1 MDAIFCGHARYF
13 DHLGG
18 AMAKVFEGVLFADY
32 HQFYLADT
40 ESKVDISEDV
50 TDEAISQRIVCRDD
64 VLVVF
69 TARNIE
75 VPVLVELHETE
86 PALDLPDADHAVEA
100 DLRSAGMIAIAGCT
114 DYLPDAARFSV
125 PAGNLKARVL
135 FTGLGTLSSDGLE
148 GEDRYVVH
156 LWPGKAEGVRVLKQ
170 WNDD

>member
-1 MDAIFCGHARYF
+1 VT
-13 DHLGG
+13 
-18 AMAKVFEGVLFADY
+18 KVFERTLFADY
-32 HQFYLADT
+32 HQFYLADAET
-40 ESKVDISEDV
+40 KTDVSGDV

-69 TARNIE
+69 TARNME

-86 PALDLPDADHAVEA
+86 PALDFADADHAVEA
-100 DLRSAGMIAIAGCT
+100 GLRSAGTIAIAGCT
-114 DYLPDAARFSV
+114 DYLPDAARLSV
-125 PAGNLKARVL
+125 PAGELKARVV

-170 WNDD
+170 WKDD